1 MAVSAASLNT
11 AKNAQPGFW
20 RMLSCFSALAA
31 GRKLDP
37 EKLRLA
43 VLVLETLSRN
53 VHVHKT
59 NEPLGK

>member
-1 MAVSAASLNT
+1 
-11 AKNAQPGFW
+11 
-20 RMLSCFSALAA
+20 LAA